1 MCLRFFTWCLVCFMI
16 VPALAWAQHPNSK
29 AEQAL
34 RNEMERQ
41 SRREAGQ
48 LKRAGWKVMPNKT
61 SIEQQ
66 VRDVRFMEAAT
77 HDQSGE
83 RLYLISSSCASDS
96 SYLKA
101 RRKADMSARDKMV
114 QHVISLIYNNGAEDA
129 RSTGEQEME
138 QLLLLIYSMSFRF
151 WSVIGWIGTDVMR
164 CWLQYGQIM
173 PEHVKLL
180 TLFYIKKSD
189 GKVRDDLPS
198 FVEIYKSIL

>member
-41 SRREAGQ
+41 SRREAGL

-83 RLYLISSSCASDS
+83 RLYHQ
-96 SYLKA
+96 LKL
-101 RRKADMSARDKMV
+101 R
-114 QHVISLIYNNGAEDA
+114 Q
-129 RSTGEQEME
+129 
-138 QLLLLIYSMSFRF
+138 
-151 WSVIGWIGTDVMR
+151 
-164 CWLQYGQIM
+164 
-173 PEHVKLL
+173 
-180 TLFYIKKSD
+180 
-189 GKVRDDLPS
+189 
-198 FVEIYKSIL
+198 

>member
-1 MCLRFFTWCLVCFMI
+1 MCLRFFTWCWVCFMF
-16 VPALAWAQHPNSK
+16 VPALAWAQHPNNK
-29 AEQAL
+29 AEQAI
-34 RNEMERQ
+34 RNEIERQ

-96 SYLKA
+96 NYLMA

-114 QHVISLIYNNGAEDA
+114 QHVISLIYNSGTENA
-129 RSTGEQEME
+129 RSNGELE
-138 QLLLLIYSMSFRF
+138 QLPFIAEN
-151 WSVIGWIGTDVMR
+151 GTVTSAH
-164 CWLQYGQIM
+164 LQYVVPVLECYRIDRDGCY
-173 PEHVKLL
+173 EVLV
-180 TLFYIKKSD
+180 TIKADYARTCKIINAVLHQ
-189 GKVRDDLPS
+189 K
-198 FVEIYKSIL
+198 K

>member
-1 MCLRFFTWCLVCFMI
+1 MRVRLFAWCLLYFMI
-16 VPALAWAQHPNSK
+16 VPVLTLAQQPNNR
-29 AEQAL
+29 AEQAI
-34 RNEMERQ
+34 RNEIERQ

-83 RLYLISSSCASDS
+83 RLYLISSSCASDN

-129 RSTGEQEME
+129 RSTGEQEMVQSIAE
-138 QLLLLIYSMSFRF
+138 N
-151 WSVIGWIGTDVMR
+151 GTVTSAH
-164 CWLQYGQIM
+164 LQYVVPVLECYRM
-173 PEHVKLL
+173 DR
-180 TLFYIKKSD
+180 D
-189 GKVRDDLPS
+189 GCYEVLVTIRADYARTCQVINAVLYQK
-198 FVEIYKSIL
+198 

>member
-129 RSTGEQEME
+129 RSTGEQEMLQSIAE
-138 QLLLLIYSMSFRF
+138 N
-151 WSVIGWIGTDVMR
+151 GTVTSAH
-164 CWLQYGQIM
+164 LQYPQI
-173 PEHVKLL
+173 
-180 TLFYIKKSD
+180 
-189 GKVRDDLPS
+189 RN
-198 FVEIYKSIL
+198 